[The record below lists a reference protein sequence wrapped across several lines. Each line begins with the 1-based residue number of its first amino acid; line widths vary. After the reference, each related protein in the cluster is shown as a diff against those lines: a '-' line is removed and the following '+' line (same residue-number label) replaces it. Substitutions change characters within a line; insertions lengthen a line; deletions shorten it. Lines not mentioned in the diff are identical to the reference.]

1 MFKYFLGPVNLHC
14 GCLFIH
20 SKHSVNASCTC
31 WIWMQWEVSTG
42 RSTMVDIITNQVIR
56 ADSYPIRVT
65 AEIEDTEAFR
75 QPTQMEWIIIFN
87 RVAFQQPFHFELPD
101 HTHHSSLQYWS
112 TKAKDENF
120 DLISEFTLH
129 FLWIEAVE
137 PKFPVI
143 GKIIV

>member
-1 MFKYFLGPVNLHC
+1 MYIAGL
-14 GCLFIH
+14 
-20 SKHSVNASCTC
+20 
-31 WIWMQWEVSTG
+31 WIQWEVSTG
-42 RSTMVDIITNQVIR
+42 KSTMVDIITNQVIR

-65 AEIEDTEAFR
+65 AEIEDTEDTAAFR

-87 RVAFQQPFHFELPD
+87 HVAFQQPFHFELPD

-120 DLISEFTLH
+120 DLISVFTLH